1 MVIRDATPDD
11 NEVLQKLQATCPQG
25 TSVLVSIV
33 NIPDFFARAK
43 TYESHRVF
51 VACADTGIIG
61 SAAVGVRDA
70 IVNGETQRVG
80 YEFQFFTA
88 PDHRRKGVGQALH
101 RHIED
106 YLVSQKAALSYLFVM
121 AGNAAPQRLF
131 EREGFRLHRTVAMP
145 IILVYKKMGVNSKAK
160 MRPITSRDFPIVAR
174 LMNETWTGYDFYE
187 PKSARGLAQFIDCT
201 PAYSLDQLMVLED
214 EGEIIACLGFWD
226 WSQIARITVRAV
238 SGQLKIIG
246 LMTTL
251 LRPIWS
257 MPRIPKAGTIMK
269 QWCLTPIAY
278 RAPEHLIPLIRYIN
292 NLAMNRGIE
301 QIYFISERNDPL
313 LRCLKGLFHRD
324 VALHLYIKSLQKIL
338 VGDNRIFLDGIDL

>member
-1 MVIRDATPDD
+1 MVIREAKPDD
-11 NEVLQKLQATCPQG
+11 NEALQELQAKCPQG

-33 NIPDFFARAK
+33 NMPDFFARAK

-61 SAAVGVRDA
+61 SAAVGIREA

-80 YEFQFFTA
+80 YEFQFFTS
-88 PDHRRKGVGQALH
+88 PDHQRKGVGRVLH

-106 YLVSQKAALSYLFVM
+106 YLVRQKVVLSYLFVM
-121 AGNAAPQRLF
+121 EGNIAPQRLF
-131 EREGFRLHRTVAMP
+131 ECEGFRLHRTVAMP
-145 IILVYKKMGVNSKAK
+145 IILVYKKMDVSSKAK
-160 MRPITSRDFPIVAR
+160 IRPITSRDLGTVAR
-174 LMNETWTGYDFYE
+174 LMNETWKGYDFYE
-187 PKSARGLAQFIDCT
+187 PKSAEGLAQFIDRT
-201 PAYSLDQLMVLED
+201 PAYTLDQLMVLEN
-214 EGEIIACLGFWD
+214 EGEILACLGFWD
-226 WSQIARITVRAV
+226 WSRIARITVRAV
-238 SGQLKIIG
+238 GRQLKIVG

-251 LRPIWS
+251 LRRIWS

-313 LRCLKGLFHRD
+313 LRSLKGLFHRD
-324 VALHLYIKSLQKIL
+324 VALHLYIKPLQKIL
-338 VGDNRIFLDGIDL
+338 VGANRVFLDGIDL